1 MFGWNNIEGGGACPH
16 KKMTEQ
22 TMPTIQIKDA
32 SDYVGQRVKIGA
44 WLRQKRGSGK
54 MVFLQLRDG
63 SGFFQGVV
71 AKADVSEEVFET
83 AKELKQETSMYVYG
97 VIHEDARSAF
107 GYEMKVD
114 HIDIIGESHDYPITP
129 KEHGTEFLFD
139 ERHLYLRHLKPY
151 ATLKIRNT
159 IIAATYEFFNKEGF
173 IKLDAPLLTGSAPE
187 GTTELFETDYFGQ
200 DAYLSQTGQLY
211 AEAGAM
217 AFSKVF
223 TFGPAFRAEKSK
235 TRRHLTEF
243 WMIEPEMA
251 FYDQDASMALQER
264 YVAFLIEKVLEQN
277 DQELDMLGRD
287 KELLRSYTQL
297 PFPRVSYDDAIT
309 LLQDNGFDVEWGVD
323 FGSPEETFLANHF
336 SKPVFIVNFPKAI
349 KAFYMKRHPERED
362 VVISADLLAPEGYG
376 EIIGGSERDTD
387 YDYLKQRIEE
397 DGLGLEEYSWY
408 LDLRKYGSVPHSGF
422 GLGLERMVTFV
433 TGEEHIRE
441 AIPFPRMTHRLRP

>member
-1 MFGWNNIEGGGACPH
+1 MSEHNL
-16 KKMTEQ
+16 
-22 TMPTIQIKDA
+22 PTIQIIDA
-32 SDYVGQRVKIGA
+32 PKYVGQTVKIGV

-54 MVFLQLRDG
+54 LAFLQLRDG
-63 SGFFQGVV
+63 TAFFQGVV
-71 AKADVSEEVFET
+71 AKADVAPEVFEK
-83 AKELKQETSMYVYG
+83 AKELKQEASLYVTG
-97 VIHEDARSAF
+97 EIRQDDRSSF
-107 GYEMKVD
+107 GYEMAVQ
-114 HIDIIGESHDYPITP
+114 DIELIGDSHDYPITP
-129 KEHGTEFLFD
+129 KEHGTDFLFD
-139 ERHLYLRHLKPY
+139 ERHLYLRHVKPF

-159 IIAATYEFFNKEGF
+159 LIAATYEFFNQEGF

-200 DAYLSQTGQLY
+200 PAYLSQTGQLY

-251 FYDQDASMALQER
+251 FYDQERSLALQER
-264 YVAFLIEKVLEQN
+264 YVAYLIEKVLERN
-277 DQELDMLGRD
+277 DQELDLLKRD
-287 KELLRSYTQL
+287 KDLLRSYTQL
-297 PFPRVSYDDAIT
+297 PYPRLSYDDAVK
-309 LLQDNGFDVEWGVD
+309 LLQDNGFDVDWGID
-323 FGSPEETFLANHF
+323 FGSPEETFLANYF

-349 KAFYMKRHPERED
+349 KPFYMKRHPKRPD
-362 VVISADLLAPEGYG
+362 LVVSADLLAPEGYG

-387 YDYLKQRIEE
+387 YDYLKAELEKEGQS
-397 DGLGLEEYSWY
+397 LEEYGWY
-408 LDLRKYGSVPHSGF
+408 LDLRKYGSVPHAGF

-441 AIPFPRMTHRLRP
+441 AAFFPRMTHRLKP